1 MCSLLMSVAKSRL
14 TAPTLA
20 GGYWPELARLKKGE
34 ISDEGDFV
42 KAAEENFTPYYKP
55 MVPWVNRLRKVVF
68 PNGRRWE
75 NEDSGLYT
83 RMREILGE
91 AGKAVADR

>member
-1 MCSLLMSVAKSRL
+1 MQRKLETTVAQFDRWNYAN
-14 TAPTLA
+14 TE
-20 GGYWPELARLKKGE
+20 ELARLKKGE
-34 ISDEGDFV
+34 ISDEGDFI
-42 KAAEENFTPYYKP
+42 KAAEENFTPYYKR

-83 RMREILGE
+83 RMRGILSE
-91 AGKAVADR
+91 ASKAVADA